1 MILVESIFNKNNI
14 SKINLSK
21 FLKVSPQFMTKIF
34 NGTKKLRP
42 DHIEKLKSEKYIT
55 EEDAEA
61 LLIKYYLENSPEW
74 FYKKIISKL
83 QS

>member
-1 MILVESIFNKNNI
+1 
-14 SKINLSK
+14 
-21 FLKVSPQFMTKIF
+21 MTKIF